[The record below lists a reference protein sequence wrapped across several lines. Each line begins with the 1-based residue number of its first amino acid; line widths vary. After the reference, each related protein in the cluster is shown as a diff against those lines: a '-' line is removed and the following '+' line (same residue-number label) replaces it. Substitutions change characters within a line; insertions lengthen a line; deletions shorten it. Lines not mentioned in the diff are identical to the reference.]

1 MMIRDRQVH
10 FLVNEAEQEL
20 IRQRMEESG
29 IRNIGAYMRK
39 MAIEGYTIKL
49 DLDDVKEAVRLL
61 RIFSNNLNQYAK
73 KANETGSIY
82 AEDIKDLKARQEEL
96 WEVLKQILD
105 KLSGL

>member
-61 RIFSNNLNQYAK
+61 RISSNNLNQYAK

>member
-1 MMIRDRQVH
+1 M
-10 FLVNEAEQEL
+10 LKLTGN
-20 IRQRMEESG
+20 G
-29 IRNIGAYMRK
+29 IVQNMDGTKA
-39 MAIEGYTIKL
+39 TIKL

-61 RIFSNNLNQYAK
+61 RISSNNLNQYAK